1 MSSTTNRCQHQQII
15 IPNRH
20 LQMHTN
26 IPAYFK
32 QVLTSTYQCF
42 RLLQTDVHG
51 HQQTVPSWDCW
62 IPDAPLFHCLSCFE
76 VCGDIT
82 QSVIHQHNRCAM
94 SEKQYKSQLKSF
106 LGRVSYLF
114 SLHIRTP
121 NFPKINKFCRQFYVW
136 EKKIHL
142 WKVLIGCLY
151 LVTNFLSC
159 DEKID
164 KYSFLWIILRIIWPT
179 KIKWALCTEQFH
191 GKSPERWWGYQ
202 GEWLILTSFLQERL
216 YYYHKAEGS

>member
-15 IPNRH
+15 IPHRH

-32 QVLTSTYQCF
+32 QVLISTYQCF

-121 NFPKINKFCRQFYVW
+121 KFPKINKFCRQFYVW
-136 EKKIHL
+136 EKKDT
-142 WKVLIGCLY
+142 
-151 LVTNFLSC
+151 LVKSPHRVPLSC
-159 DEKID
+159 NKL
-164 KYSFLWIILRIIWPT
+164 FVM
-179 KIKWALCTEQFH
+179 
-191 GKSPERWWGYQ
+191 WW
-202 GEWLILTSFLQERL
+202 EN
-216 YYYHKAEGS
+216 K